1 MIEMHARLP
10 QLMQRLA
17 FGITQAFTEAL
28 SVILLDFTLWCKRGK
43 RWCIRQ
49 SCRGPNELLSPIMA
63 AQFFRPFCL

>member
-28 SVILLDFTLWCKRGK
+28 GSLGDSAGFYVVVQEGQKVVHQTVLQGA
-43 RWCIRQ
+43 
-49 SCRGPNELLSPIMA
+49 E
-63 AQFFRPFCL
+63 